1 MKYWL
6 HRISHEAEISRPLL
20 EKGILTIGFSDL
32 SDSDFLSKVKAAQR
46 VEDLDSAVKKA
57 YGHRLRSIR
66 SLWRFLKEM
75 QIGDQV
81 LVPGRRTFSVYVIKG
96 KPKLIADIDSN
107 LVASLRTLNNAK
119 VRIEGGR
126 LVTDNGIIDLGF
138 YREVEV
144 YRIGDKEA
152 KNVGRSGY
160 ADDPLTRRMK
170 IRNTNADISDLK
182 RNLEEA
188 LEAYKNN
195 QPLDFRS
202 DAMKCLAPKLLKMI
216 CKRLNPKKFEL
227 LLKSYFE
234 RIGANDVTIPPGNQ
248 RGRQGD
254 ADIIASFDRIRV
266 TIYIQAKLHEPNSTT
281 DEWAVEQILAYK
293 DWKDREDGQSGEHRL
308 CWVVS
313 TCDEFTEE
321 CKQRAEANGV
331 VLINGI
337 DFAEMLLDAGIEG
350 FEI

>member
-1 MKYWL
+1 MEYWL
-6 HRISHEAEISRPLL
+6 HRISHEAEISWPLL

-32 SDSDFLSKVKAAQR
+32 SNSDFLSKAKAAQQ
-46 VEDLDSAVKKA
+46 VADLDSAVKRA
-57 YGHRLRSIR
+57 YGRLLPSRH

-81 LVPGRRTFSVYVIKG
+81 LVPGPRTFSVYVIKG

-119 VRIEGGR
+119 VRIERGR
-126 LVTDNGIIDLGF
+126 LVTDNGVIDLGF

-144 YRIGDKEA
+144 CRIRGKEA
-152 KNVGRSGY
+152 KNIDRSSY
-160 ADDPLTRRMK
+160 ADAPLTARMK
-170 IRNTNADISDLK
+170 LRNTNANISDLK
-182 RNLEEA
+182 RNLEKT

-195 QPLDFRS
+195 QPFNFRS
-202 DAMKCLAPKLLKMI
+202 DAMTRLAPELWRMI
-216 CKRLNPKKFEL
+216 HDRLNPDKLEKL
-227 LLKSYFE
+227 LESYFE
-234 RIGANDVTIPPGNQ
+234 RIGANDVTIPPRNQ
-248 RGRQGD
+248 RGRDGD
-254 ADIIASFDRIRV
+254 ADIIASFGHIGV
-266 TIYIQAKLHEPNSTT
+266 TIYIQAKFHKPNTLT
-281 DEWAVEQILAYK
+281 NEWAVKQIVDYK
-293 DWKDREDGQSGEHRL
+293 DWKKRVDNRSDEHNL

-321 CKQRAEANGV
+321 CKQLARANGV

-337 DFAEMLLDAGIEG
+337 KLAKMLLDAGIEG

>member
-6 HRISHEAEISRPLL
+6 HRISHEAETSRPLL

-32 SDSDFLSKVKAAQR
+32 SDSDFLSKVKAAQQ
-46 VEDLDSAVKKA
+46 VEDLDSAVKRA
-57 YGHRLRSIR
+57 YGRRLPSIR

-81 LVPGRRTFSVYVIKG
+81 LVPDRGNFSVYVIKG
-96 KPKLIADIDSN
+96 EPKLIADIDSN

-138 YREVEV
+138 YREVEIC
-144 YRIGDKEA
+144 RIGGKEA
-152 KNVGRSGY
+152 RNIDRSGY
-160 ADDPLTRRMK
+160 ADAPLTARMK
-170 IRNTNADISDLK
+170 IRSTNADISALK
-182 RNLEEA
+182 RNLGEA

-195 QPLDFRS
+195 QPLKFRF

-216 CKRLNPKKFEL
+216 CKRLNPEKFEL

-234 RIGANDVTIPPGNQ
+234 RIGANNVSIPPRNQ
-248 RGRQGD
+248 RGKGGD
-254 ADIIASFDRIRV
+254 VDIIASFDHIRV
-266 TIYIQAKLHEPNSTT
+266 TIYIQAKFHKPNTTT
-281 DEWAVEQILAYK
+281 DKWAVKQIVDYR
-293 DWKDREDGQSGEHRL
+293 DWRKRVDNRSDEHNL

-321 CKQRAEANGV
+321 CKQLARANGV

-337 DFAEMLLDAGIEG
+337 EFAEMLLDAGIEG